1 MPLSKGLTIAAAVL
15 ASLAASASALEAGAQ
30 DAGGAKRKAQYLGGF
45 RPDECRYP
53 PEHRRNLVSACCVM
67 ELDIDATGHVL
78 ASEGVC
84 THKDFLAPTQRC
96 LAVQRFAPATQ
107 NGHPVRAR
115 QSLEYEW
122 RANSPA
128 PESLCKKLRTS

>member
-1 MPLSKGLTIAAAVL
+1 MPLAKGLTIAAALL
-15 ASLAASASALEAGAQ
+15 AGLMVNASAQ
-30 DAGGAKRKAQYLGGF
+30 DAGAAKRKAQYLGGF

-53 PEHRRNLVSACCVM
+53 PVHRRNLVSACCVM

-96 LAVQRFAPATQ
+96 LAVQRFAPATE

-128 PESLCKKLRTS
+128 TESLCKKLRTS